1 MGEPNNDPF
10 PNMNDEF
17 EDRLKSTPLSAKCK
31 IVNSNR
37 GFDVSE
43 CDNPIFRGKYLTQ
56 ASIPVKQSSINSIF
70 LQGQSGNITY
80 ANNLYNKIGNYT
92 GNTSTQTITGENIRG
107 EWIQITLPYK
117 VLIDVCRCVKDSDP
131 INNYSKPSA
140 DEIALLGS
148 NDSLKWTLLKA
159 KKHSTKPYYFIESNT
174 EFNTYRCV
182 ITKGLRTKG
191 VRTEGFTTEEFT
203 TEEFTTEGFTE
214 AWRPRFNIRPRGKQ
228 APISNNVKIGKI
240 GLYGSYPKINLAGQ
254 TITTDGFSN
263 IEGLGMMANETQ
275 LLNDL
280 NVFNAAYGSYVEHCK
295 GLTSKRWT
303 DPSCN
308 DLSGNVM
315 TSYNKIATFN
325 GGNVLTGGSLFEV
338 QNSFVTN
345 YVSREVADA
354 SFNSIKTKHKDIM
367 KMRSE
372 LDVKLKELNAADGS
386 FTQEQK
392 RIFDGTVYTSVIWT
406 VLATTTLYYVFKNI

>member
-1 MGEPNNDPF
+1 MREPNINSVF
-10 PNMNDEF
+10 PNIKEF
-17 EDRLKSTPLSAKCK
+17 NGQFRSIPVGANSKVVHNNTGFVLSEG
-31 IVNSNR
+31 N
-37 GFDVSE
+37 
-43 CDNPIFRGKYLTQ
+43 NPIFRGKYITK
-56 ASIPVKQSSINSIF
+56 ASIPVNQSDLNGVF
-70 LQGQSGNITY
+70 LDTEPGEITY
-80 ANNLYNKIGNYT
+80 SNDLYDNMGNYI
-92 GNTSTQTITGENIRG
+92 GRTSTQTKTGENISG

-117 VLIDVCRCVKDSDP
+117 ALVDKCICTKRDRYEY
-131 INNYSKPSA
+131 NPSA
-140 DEIALLGS
+140 EKIAILGS
-148 NDSLKWTLLKA
+148 NDAVEWTLLES
-159 KKHSTKPYYFIESNT
+159 KKHEVYSNFYYFSIDST
-174 EFNTYRCV
+174 SEFNTYRCV
-182 ITKGLRTKG
+182 ITR
-191 VRTEGFTTEEFT
+191 GFIKDNNDNSWSNF
-203 TEEFTTEGFTE
+203 F
-214 AWRPRFNIRPRGKQ
+214 RRGRGNGGNSRGNGAK
-228 APISNNVKIGKI
+228 ISKIA
-240 GLYGSYPKINLAGQ
+240 LFGSYPKVNLAGQ

-280 NVFNAAYGSYVEHCK
+280 NVFNTAYGSYVEHCK

-315 TSYNKIATFN
+315 TAYNKIATFN
-325 GGNVLTGGSLFEV
+325 GSNVLTGGSLFEV
-338 QNSFVTN
+338 QNSYVTN

-354 SFNSIKTKHKDIM
+354 SFNIIKTKHKDIM

-392 RIFDGTVYTSVIWT
+392 RILDGTVYTSVIWT

>member
-17 EDRLKSTPLSAKCK
+17 EDRLKSTPLSAKCN
-31 IVNSNR
+31 IVTSNI
-37 GFDVSE
+37 GFDVSQ
-43 CDNPIFRGKYLTQ
+43 CDNPLFRGKYITK
-56 ASIPVKQSSINSIF
+56 ASIPVNQSDLNSIF
-70 LQGQSGNITY
+70 LQGHFGDITY
-80 ANNLYNKIGNYT
+80 ANNLYNNIGNYT

-117 VLIDVCRCVKDSDP
+117 VLIDVCRCVKGSGP
-131 INNYSKPSA
+131 INNYSNPSA

-159 KKHSTKPYYFIESNT
+159 KKNSTKPYYFIESNA

-182 ITKGLRTKG
+182 ITKGFP
-191 VRTEGFTTEEFT
+191 TEG
-203 TEEFTTEGFTE
+203 FTTEGFTE
-214 AWRPRFNIRPRGKQ
+214 AWRSNWWQ
-228 APISNNVKIGKI
+228 APIRSNWWQAPIRNNVKIGKI
-240 GLYGSYPKINLAGQ
+240 GLYGSYPNVNLAGQ
-254 TITTDGFSN
+254 IITTDGFSN
-263 IEGLGMMANETQ
+263 IEGLGMMANETK

-280 NVFNAAYGSYVEHCK
+280 NVFNTAYGSYVEHCK
-295 GLTSKRWT
+295 GVTSKRWT

-315 TSYNKIATFN
+315 TAYNKIATFN
-325 GGNVLTGGSLFEV
+325 GSNVLTGGSLFEV
-338 QNSFVTN
+338 QNSYVTN

-354 SFNSIKTKHKDIM
+354 SFNIIKTKHKDIM
-367 KMRSE
+367 QMRSE

-392 RIFDGTVYTSVIWT
+392 RILDGTVYTSVIWT

>member
-1 MGEPNNDPF
+1 MIPYIIQMREPNINSVF
-10 PNMNDEF
+10 PNIKEF
-17 EDRLKSTPLSAKCK
+17 NGQFRSIPVGANSKVVHNNTGFVLSEG
-31 IVNSNR
+31 N
-37 GFDVSE
+37 
-43 CDNPIFRGKYLTQ
+43 NPIFRGKYITK
-56 ASIPVKQSSINSIF
+56 ASIPVNQSDLNGVF
-70 LQGQSGNITY
+70 LDTEPGEITY
-80 ANNLYNKIGNYT
+80 SNDLYDNMGNYI
-92 GNTSTQTITGENIRG
+92 GRTSTQTKTGENISG

-117 VLIDVCRCVKDSDP
+117 ALVDKCICTKRDRYEY
-131 INNYSKPSA
+131 NPSA
-140 DEIALLGS
+140 EKIAILGS
-148 NDSLKWTLLKA
+148 NDAVEWTLLES
-159 KKHSTKPYYFIESNT
+159 KKHEVYSNFYYFSIDST
-174 EFNTYRCV
+174 SEFNTYRCV
-182 ITKGLRTKG
+182 ITR
-191 VRTEGFTTEEFT
+191 GFIKDNNDNSWSNF
-203 TEEFTTEGFTE
+203 F
-214 AWRPRFNIRPRGKQ
+214 RRGRGNGGNSRGNGAK
-228 APISNNVKIGKI
+228 ISKIA
-240 GLYGSYPKINLAGQ
+240 LFGSYPKVNLAGQ

-280 NVFNAAYGSYVEHCK
+280 NVFNTAYGSYVEHCK

-315 TSYNKIATFN
+315 TAYNKIATFN
-325 GGNVLTGGSLFEV
+325 GSNVLTGGSLFEV
-338 QNSFVTN
+338 QNSYVTN

-354 SFNSIKTKHKDIM
+354 SFNIIKTKHKDIM

-392 RIFDGTVYTSVIWT
+392 RILDGTVYTSVIWT

>member
-1 MGEPNNDPF
+1 MGEPNINSIF
-10 PNMNDEF
+10 PNIKEF
-17 EDRLKSTPLSAKCK
+17 NGQFRCIPVGANSKVVHNNTGVDLSEG
-31 IVNSNR
+31 N
-37 GFDVSE
+37 
-43 CDNPIFRGKYLTQ
+43 NPIFRGKYITKS
-56 ASIPVKQSSINSIF
+56 SIPVNQSDLNGVF
-70 LQGQSGNITY
+70 LDAHPGEITY
-80 ANNLYNKIGNYT
+80 ATNLYNDRGNYT
-92 GNTSTQTITGENIRG
+92 GSTSTQTKTGENISG

-117 VLIDVCRCVKDSDP
+117 VLIDRCICSKRVR
-131 INNYSKPSA
+131 YEYKPSA
-140 DEIALLGS
+140 EKIAMLGS
-148 NDSLKWTLLKA
+148 NDAVEWTLLEA
-159 KKHSTKPYYFIESNT
+159 KKHEVFSNFYYFSIDST
-174 EFNTYRCV
+174 SEFNTYRCV
-182 ITKGLRTKG
+182 IER
-191 VRTEGFTTEEFT
+191 GFINDNNDNSWSNF
-203 TEEFTTEGFTE
+203 F
-214 AWRPRFNIRPRGKQ
+214 RRGRGNSRGNSRENGAK
-228 APISNNVKIGKI
+228 ISKIALFGA
-240 GLYGSYPKINLAGQ
+240 YPKINLAGQ

-315 TSYNKIATFN
+315 TAYNKIATVN
-325 GGNVLTGGSLFEV
+325 GSNVLTGGSLFEV
-338 QNSFVTN
+338 QNSYVTN

-354 SFNSIKTKHKDIM
+354 SFNIIKTKHKDIM